1 MVWMLKSS
9 CSIAEEGSS
18 WDMVNENDLWEDE
31 DLDSEQE
38 DYVLV
43 RQEDI
48 VEGIAC
54 FMAAYLLSLKQTK
67 VCYISALFEWEEASC
82 CMFSLCKRKR
92 GIIESRLACVLV

>member
-1 MVWMLKSS
+1 MTT
-9 CSIAEEGSS
+9 EEGSS
-18 WDMVNENDLWEDE
+18 WDMVNENDLWEDGNIDIE
-31 DLDSEQE
+31 EE

-67 VCYISALFEWEEASC
+67 VSEFSCHCY
-82 CMFSLCKRKR
+82 
-92 GIIESRLACVLV
+92 VLVIFSSIICLLYSQCLLF